1 MEKSLLRMPLLLRLQ
16 LREFP
21 SAPRKD
27 PTTKDVKRRQVAG
40 PRPGSGE
47 LWLSIRRLW
56 TTASA
61 WDPCRQALNDKR
73 EKDRYVG
80 GSVGVEAAG
89 DLWFTGLTEDLTSR
103 RPIDDDRVDVPRC
116 RKSLNAS
123 CPPRLQGRGCTMLA
137 RAPAT
142 VSAPCL

>member
-1 MEKSLLRMPLLLRLQ
+1 MLLVVGSHSVLVYVVCKLHVHQDIGDSCTWKECLLRMPLLLRLQ

-27 PTTKDVKRRQVAG
+27 PTTKDVKRRQVSG

-61 WDPCRQALNDKR
+61 
-73 EKDRYVG
+73 
-80 GSVGVEAAG
+80 
-89 DLWFTGLTEDLTSR
+89 
-103 RPIDDDRVDVPRC
+103 
-116 RKSLNAS
+116 
-123 CPPRLQGRGCTMLA
+123 
-137 RAPAT
+137 
-142 VSAPCL
+142 